1 MRLPI
6 AMLAAALALT
16 GCGSDGSGPGQE
28 GTQLAFTV
36 QPGTGTAG
44 QALSP
49 PVQVSVLDAS
59 ANLVP
64 GAGNAVTVSLG
75 PNSGGA
81 SLSGSVTA
89 NAVDGVA
96 SFSDLTVSTAG
107 TDYTLIASAAGLTD
121 ATSTPF
127 DVLFAHGLAITL
139 EKVPGAGETATV
151 GTPVDPSPTVRLID
165 GFGDPV
171 ANVGVTFSAGS
182 GGGAVTGADQTTD
195 AAGLATVG
203 QWTLGTTAGTN
214 TLFADSPGLER
225 ATFTAEGTADA
236 AAVMSVN
243 LGDGQSASRGTPV
256 AEPPSVLVED
266 TFGNP
271 VAGVTVTF
279 AVASGGGSVTDPV
292 QTTGANGAAFVGSW
306 TLGPDLGENTL
317 TATSDGLAGSPVTFT
332 ATAVDFASSATIE
345 VRNNYFRSLQN
356 GTGGNPGFLN
366 NYARDTIAVGGTVTW
381 EWVGQNHNVTAAFG
395 SATSG
400 THDAPH
406 TYQITFDTPGT
417 FTYRCTNHSQLVV
430 DLISGMAGI
439 IEVR

>member
-28 GTQLAFTV
+28 ATQLSFTV
-36 QPGTGTAG
+36 EPGTGTAG
-44 QALSP
+44 QAISP
-49 PVQVSVLDAS
+49 AVQVSVLDAS

-64 GAGNAVTVSLG
+64 GAGNAVTLSLG

-81 SLSGSVTA
+81 SLSGSVTG

-96 SFSDLTVSTAG
+96 TFSDLTVSKAG
-107 TDYTLIASAAGLTD
+107 TDYTLIASAAGLTA

-127 DVLFAHGLAITL
+127 DVLFAHGLATTL
-139 EKVPGAGETATV
+139 EKVPGAGEIATV
-151 GTPVDPSPTVRLID
+151 GTSVDPRPTVRVID

-171 ANVGVTFSAGS
+171 ANVSVTFTVGE
-182 GGGAVTGADQTTD
+182 GGGAVSGADQTTD

-203 QWTLGTTAGTN
+203 GWSLGTTAGTN
-214 TLFADSPGLER
+214 TLLADSPGLDQ
-225 ATFTAEGTADA
+225 ATFTAEGRAGA
-236 AAVMSVN
+236 AAVMSIN
-243 LGDGQSASRGTPV
+243 SGAGQEASRDTPV
-256 AEPPSVLVED
+256 AEPPSVRVED
-266 TFGNP
+266 EFGNP

-279 AVASGGGSVTDPV
+279 EVASGGGSVTDPV
-292 QTTGANGAAFVGSW
+292 QTTGGNGAAFVGGW

-317 TATSDGLAGSPVTFT
+317 TATSDGLTGSPVTFT
-332 ATAVDFASSATIE
+332 ATAVDFASSATVE

-356 GTGGNPGFLN
+356 GSGGNPGFPN
-366 NYARDTIAVGGTVTW
+366 NYAVDTIAVGGTVTW
-381 EWVGQNHNVTAAFG
+381 EWVGQFHNVSAAFG
-395 SATSG
+395 SSTSG

-417 FTYRCTNHSQLVV
+417 FTYRCTNHSQFVA

>member
-28 GTQLAFTV
+28 ATQVAFTV
-36 QPGTGTAG
+36 EPGSGTAG

-49 PVQVSVLDAS
+49 PVQVSILDAS
-59 ANLVP
+59 SNLVA
-64 GAGNAVTVSLG
+64 GAGNAVTISLG
-75 PNSGGA
+75 NPGGA
-81 SLSGSVTA
+81 ALSGSVTA
-89 NAVDGVA
+89 NAVHGVA
-96 SFSDLTVSTAG
+96 SFSDLRVSKAG
-107 TDYTLIASAAGLTD
+107 TDYTLIASAAGLTE

-139 EKVPGAGETATV
+139 EKVPGAGESATV
-151 GTPVDPSPTVRLID
+151 GTAVDPGPAVKVID

-171 ANVGVTFSAGS
+171 ANVEVTFSAGS
-182 GGGAVTGADQTTD
+182 GGGAVAGAEQTTD

-225 ATFTAEGTADA
+225 ATFTAEGTAGA
-236 AAVMSVN
+236 AAVMLANS
-243 LGDGQSASRGTPV
+243 GDGQSATRDTPV
-256 AEPPSVLVED
+256 AEQPSVLVED
-266 TFGNP
+266 EFENP

-292 QTTGANGAAFVGSW
+292 QTTADNGAAFVGSW
-306 TLGPDLGENTL
+306 ILGPGLGENTL
-317 TATSDGLAGSPVTFT
+317 TATADGVAGSPITFT
-332 ATAVDFASSATIE
+332 ATAVDFAGSATIE
-345 VRNNYFRSLQN
+345 VRNDYFRSLQN
-356 GTGGNPGFLN
+356 GTGGHTGFLN
-366 NYARDTIAVGGTVTW
+366 NYARDTVAVGGTVTW
-381 EWVGQNHNVTAAFG
+381 EWVGQNHNVSAAFG
-395 SATSG
+395 SVTSG

-406 TYQITFDTPGT
+406 SYQITFNTPGT
-417 FTYRCTNHSQLVV
+417 YTYRCTNHSQLVV

>member
-6 AMLAAALALT
+6 AMLSAGLAFT
-16 GCGSDGSGPGQE
+16 GCGSDGNGPGQE
-28 GTQLAFTV
+28 ATQLAFTV
-36 QPGTGTAG
+36 QPGTSTAG
-44 QALSP
+44 QPLSP

-59 ANLVP
+59 GDLVT
-64 GAGNAVTVSLG
+64 GAGEAVTLSLA
-75 PNSGGA
+75 PHSGEATLG
-81 SLSGSVTA
+81 GNVTED
-89 NAVDGVA
+89 AVGGVA
-96 SFSDLTVSTAG
+96 TFADLTVSTAG
-107 TDYTLIASAAGLTD
+107 TNLTLIATATGLTD
-121 ATSTPF
+121 VTSASF
-127 DVLFAHGLAITL
+127 DVVFAHGVATTL
-139 EKVPGAGETATV
+139 EKVAGAGETATV
-151 GTPVDPSPTVRLID
+151 GTAIDPSPTVKVTD

-171 ANVGVTFSAGS
+171 ANAAVTFSAGS
-182 GGGAVTGADQTTD
+182 GGGAVEGAEQTTD

-214 TLFADSPGLER
+214 TLFADSPGLEQVTFSAE
-225 ATFTAEGTADA
+225 ATAGA
-236 AAVMSVN
+236 ATVMAIN

-266 TFGNP
+266 EFGNA

-279 AVASGGGSVTDPV
+279 AVASGGGSVSEPV
-292 QTTGANGAAFVGSW
+292 QTTGDNGAAFVGGW

-317 TATSDGLAGSPVTFT
+317 TATADGLAGSPVTFT
-332 ATAVDFASSATIE
+332 ATAVDFAGSATIE

-356 GTGGNPGFLN
+356 GTGGNAGFLN
-366 NYARDTIAVGGTVTW
+366 NYATDTIAVGGTVTW
-381 EWVGQNHNVTAAFG
+381 EWVGQNHNVSAALG
-395 SATSG
+395 STTSG

-439 IEVR
+439 VVVR

>member
-1 MRLPI
+1 MRLLI
-6 AMLAAALALT
+6 VMLAAGLAFT
-16 GCGSDGSGPGQE
+16 GCNSDGSEPGQE

-36 QPGTGTAG
+36 QPGTSTAG

-49 PVQVSVLDAS
+49 PIEVSVMDAS
-59 ANLVP
+59 ANLVT
-64 GAGNAVTVSLG
+64 GASDAITVSLA

-81 SLSGSVTA
+81 TLSGTVTA
-89 NAVDGVA
+89 NAVSGVA
-96 SFSDLTVSTAG
+96 SFADLTVSTAG
-107 TDYTLIASAAGLTD
+107 SDFTLIASAAGLTD

-127 DVLFAHGLAITL
+127 EVLFAHGVATSL
-139 EKVPGAGETATV
+139 ENVPGAGESATV
-151 GTPVDPSPTVRLID
+151 GTAVDPRPTVKAID

-171 ANVGVTFSAGS
+171 ANVDVTFSAGA
-182 GGGAVTGADQTTD
+182 GGGAVDGGEQTTD

-225 ATFTAEGTADA
+225 VTFTAEGTADA
-236 AAVMSVN
+236 AAVMSLN
-243 LGDGQSASRGTPV
+243 LGNGQSASRGTPV

-266 TFGNP
+266 NFGNP

-279 AVASGGGSVTDPV
+279 AVESGGGSVTDPV
-292 QTTGANGAAFVGSW
+292 QATGDNGAAFVGGW
-306 TLGPDLGENTL
+306 TLGPDLGDNTL
-317 TATSDGLAGSPVTFT
+317 TATSDDLAGSPVTFT

-345 VRNNYFRSLQN
+345 VQNNYFRSLQN

-381 EWVGQNHNVTAAFG
+381 EWVGQNHNVSAAFG
-395 SATSG
+395 STTSG

-406 TYQITFDTPGT
+406 TYQMTFDTPGT
-417 FTYRCTNHSQLVV
+417 FTYRCTNHSQLIL

>member
-1 MRLPI
+1 MRLLI
-6 AMLAAALALT
+6 AMLAAGLAFT
-16 GCGSDGSGPGQE
+16 GCTSDGSGPGQE

-49 PVQVSVLDAS
+49 PIQVSVLDAS
-59 ANLVP
+59 ANPVA
-64 GAGNAVTVSLG
+64 GARDPITVSLG
-75 PNSGGA
+75 PSSNGA
-81 SLSGSVTA
+81 TLSGTVTA
-89 NAVDGVA
+89 NAVSGVA
-96 SFSDLTVSTAG
+96 SFADLAVSTPG
-107 TDYTLIASAAGLTD
+107 TDYTLIASATGLTD

-127 DVLFAHGLAITL
+127 DVLFAHGVATTL

-151 GTPVDPSPTVRLID
+151 GTAVDPRPAVKVTD

-171 ANVGVTFSAGS
+171 ANVAVTFSAGS
-182 GGGAVTGADQTTD
+182 SGGAVDGAEQTTD
-195 AAGLATVG
+195 ATGLATVG

-214 TLFADSPGLER
+214 MLFADSPGLER
-225 ATFTAEGTADA
+225 VTFTAEGIAGA

-243 LGDGQSASRGTPV
+243 SGDGQAASRATPV

-266 TFGNP
+266 SFGNP

-279 AVASGGGSVTDPV
+279 AVETGGGSVTDPV
-292 QTTGANGAAFVGSW
+292 QTTGGNGAAFVGGW
-306 TLGPDLGENTL
+306 TLGPGLGENTL
-317 TATSDGLAGSPVTFT
+317 AATADGLAGSPVTFT
-332 ATAVDFASSATIE
+332 ASAVDFAGSATIE

-356 GTGGNPGFLN
+356 GTGGNPDLFG

-395 SATSG
+395 STTSG

-417 FTYRCTNHSQLVV
+417 FTYRCTNHSHFVA
-430 DLISGMAGI
+430 DLINGMAGI
-439 IEVR
+439 VEVR

>member
-6 AMLAAALALT
+6 AMLVAGPAFM
-16 GCGSDGSGPGQE
+16 GCGSDGSGPGRE
-28 GTQLAFTV
+28 ATQLAFTV
-36 QPGTGTAG
+36 QPGAGTPG

-49 PVQVSVLDAS
+49 PIQVSVLDPS
-59 ANLVP
+59 ANLVT
-64 GAGNAVTVSLG
+64 GASDAITVSLA

-81 SLSGSVTA
+81 TLSGNVTA
-89 NAVDGVA
+89 NAVSGVA
-96 SFSDLTVSTAG
+96 SFADLAVSTAG

-121 ATSTPF
+121 AMSTAF
-127 DVLFAHGLAITL
+127 DVLFAHGVATTL
-139 EKVPGAGETATV
+139 EAVPGAGESATV
-151 GTPVDPSPTVRLID
+151 GTAVDPSPTVKVTD

-171 ANVGVTFSAGS
+171 ANVGITFSAGS
-182 GGGAVTGADQTTD
+182 GGGAVDGAEQTTD

-214 TLFADSPGLER
+214 TLFADSPGLEQ

-243 LGDGQSASRGTPV
+243 LGDDQSASRGTPV
-256 AEPPSVLVED
+256 AEQPSVLVED
-266 TFGNP
+266 NFGNP

-279 AVASGGGSVTDPV
+279 AVATGGGSVTDPI
-292 QTTGANGAAFVGSW
+292 QTTGDNGAAFVGSW

-317 TATSDGLAGSPVTFT
+317 TATAHGLAGSPITFT
-332 ATAVDFASSATIE
+332 ATAVDFSASATIE
-345 VRNNYFRSLQN
+345 VRNDYFRSLQN
-356 GTGGNPGFLN
+356 GTGGNPGFLS

-381 EWVGQNHNVTAAFG
+381 EWVGQNHNVSAAFG
-395 SATSG
+395 STTSG

-406 TYQITFDTPGT
+406 TYQITFNTPGT